1 MFQSCCTMS
10 SFHAGARWSFS
21 RGQKGSRFAGAMIRA
36 HTFCHQW
43 QSEIYRC
50 KTVKERSHSA
60 GASGGRWNLN
70 LCVIGRQEG
79 RWRSA
84 WGTDTLTAHQRKI
97 PQFAKSSV
105 VTGLEL
111 IEHVWKSFF
120 YPFVSLPPQW
130 CKLRWLI
137 EDQVFLFHGC
147 GLPTLTCWWQP
158 EILLPTRAQSQH
170 SLCRAVSGAL
180 VC

>member
-60 GASGGRWNLN
+60 GASGGGWNLN

-111 IEHVWKSFF
+111 IEHVWKSSHD
-120 YPFVSLPPQW
+120 SLSSRSSIRVAALMPMSF
-130 CKLRWLI
+130 C
-137 EDQVFLFHGC
+137 FLLYFRMY
-147 GLPTLTCWWQP
+147 LPDHIDTSRSC
-158 EILLPTRAQSQH
+158 IKNH
-170 SLCRAVSGAL
+170 
-180 VC
+180 